1 MPERLAVGLAEA
13 AEMLG
18 VGRSTLHRMVRAGEI
33 PHVRIG
39 RRIIFPMAALNAWL
53 DEQARTAWES
63 YDDPNNKRPG
73 MESRA

>member
-1 MPERLAVGLAEA
+1 MGERLAVGLAEA
-13 AEMLG
+13 AELLG

-53 DEQARTAWES
+53 DEQASTAWES
-63 YDDPNNKRPG
+63 HDDPNNKRPG
-73 MESRA
+73 MEPRV